1 MITFFWNG
9 GGLILKFFLKNIFLL
24 IFTIIIHS
32 SPTTRYIFSNRMIIL
47 LQCANKE
54 HIINWGDTK
63 ISVLRFPDSRTKFVG
78 FKVLIEICS
87 HGPFLLFLVLV
98 SYIFESARWTSVQW
112 VCFRLPFNFWFFCFK
127 LGYFFSVLNGH
138 QQFPYTK

>member
-112 VCFRLPFNFWFFCFK
+112 VCFLKKKKKKRKESHLEFNCLWLQACVAVNHH
-127 LGYFFSVLNGH
+127 L
-138 QQFPYTK
+138 